1 MQRAGSLVLRVLA
14 VPLRAEV
21 FPLYQAQKKTL
32 LFWPESLNIAKYS
45 VDLASL
51 PSQCHTPESLVTEF
65 SRLTT
70 AHNPRVEQDLPN
82 LLPLADALEANLT
95 LLTFAQ
101 LQDLVFALTL
111 WPEAVRTS
119 ASQKQVAEIIILS
132 RHSIQIGQIFSTRS
146 LGALRSP
153 TSSLRAFGRP

>member
-95 LLTFAQ
+95 LLTFDQ

-111 WPEAVRTS
+111 WPEAARTS
-119 ASQKQVAEIIILS
+119 TSLKQVAKIAVFIWTHYKANMYFQ
-132 RHSIQIGQIFSTRS
+132 R
-146 LGALRSP
+146 
-153 TSSLRAFGRP
+153 